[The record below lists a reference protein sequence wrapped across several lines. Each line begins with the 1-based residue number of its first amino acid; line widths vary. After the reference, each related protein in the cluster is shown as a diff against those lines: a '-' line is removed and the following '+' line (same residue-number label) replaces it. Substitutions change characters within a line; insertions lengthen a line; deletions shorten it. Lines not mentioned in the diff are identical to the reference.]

1 MPKVSIGHSDSP
13 FNPRANNNYN
23 AGAPCSRTFSVWEAA
38 TLREKAKRDA
48 WLTGEGKARR
58 LAYRRRQSETLGLL
72 ERQSGTLGLLERQS
86 GTLGLLLLAGFEET
100 FELPDPGWMAHL
112 AQRFG
117 LDLADALACDAK
129 LTAYFLESP
138 AVAIHEA
145 EPLLKNLPF
154 ALG

>member
-1 MPKVSIGHSDSP
+1 LPKVSIGHSDSP

-48 WLTGEGKARR
+48 WLTGRGKAGR

-72 ERQSGTLGLLERQS
+72 ERQSE
-86 GTLGLLLLAGFEET
+86 TLGLLLLAGFEET